1 MATYVNNLRLKEIAT
16 GDESGTWGT
25 STNTNLELIGEA
37 LGIGTEAI
45 TTNANTH
52 TTTVA
57 DGSSDAGRAI
67 YLKYTG
73 ALDSDCTIT
82 IGPNTMKRV
91 HIIENAT
98 TDSGS
103 SGPYNIIISQ
113 GSGSNVTIANGK
125 VAVVQLDGAGSGAA
139 VLDAFTDL
147 QVTDSLSVNGTTL
160 TIGDATAEDT
170 KLVFDGNAQD
180 FYIGLDDS
188 ADDLVIGLGSTVGTT
203 PIISL
208 TEAGAVNLKNVGTGD
223 DNPMSLT
230 LQTSETDIAAD
241 DVLGKISFQAPD
253 EGTGTD
259 AILVAAAIQA
269 ISEGDFS
276 ASSNA
281 TSLAFMT
288 GASEAATTKMTVTSA
303 GNVGIGETTVDSKL
317 EIKQGSANWYEGI
330 RINRSSNTTQ
340 FGTFSNNS
348 GATFIGAADTAG
360 GSNNAILFGNSTDGT
375 TFTERMRI
383 GSSGGIAIGQSS
395 LTGGNTLVDI
405 HGSGS
410 GVGANIAFAND
421 HNTNLFFVGIEG
433 NTTGDAMIYQTKDAD
448 INFYTNNTFRAKID
462 NSGNLGLGTTSPSA
476 ALDILGTTSDQLRLR
491 TAGSEEYKIG
501 RNASTGLLDFSG
513 TQSGFTG
520 YTFGGVDG
528 ERMRIGTGGAVSIG
542 TTTSTAPFNVQA
554 DGAARGIR
562 IIGRDNGT
570 SDEAAITFADNSNN
584 TTVDLI
590 TVGNALTIFQGGSE
604 TARLNSAGN
613 LLIGTSTDVG
623 VAGGGIRLTYPTSES
638 DGDVYFAANGGGSNA
653 TPFVLKVVSQ
663 NLYDSG
669 TTAMHVGRHSG
680 NQRSISAG
688 GTINA
693 SGADYAEYMKKADSC
708 GTIAKGDVCGVDS
721 TGKLTD
727 VFNNSI
733 SFVIKSTDPS
743 YVGGD
748 TWGSVDL
755 NLSDEQAETERQ
767 KHDRIAF
774 SGQVPVNITG
784 SFNVGDYVYPQANG
798 TAIQCVAKSNPT
810 FEEYQLCVGKIWAT
824 QSDGRPLV
832 AVKIG

>member
-1 MATYVNNLRLKEIAT
+1 MALQKVVRNMLNT
-16 GDESGTWGT
+16 GVSD
-25 STNTNLELIGEA
+25 
-37 LGIGTEAI
+37 
-45 TTNANTH
+45 
-52 TTTVA
+52 
-57 DGSSDAGRAI
+57 SSDATA
-67 YLKYTG
+67 
-73 ALDSDCTIT
+73 IT
-82 IGPNTMKRV
+82 IDSSENVTFAGTVALGDNKNLLLGASSDLGIK
-91 HIIENAT
+91 HDGSNSKIENNT
-98 TDSGS
+98 GDL
-103 SGPYNIIISQ
+103 YII
-113 GSGSNVTIANGK
+113 N
-125 VAVVQLDGAGSGAA
+125 
-139 VLDAFTDL
+139 
-147 QVTDSLSVNGTTL
+147 
-160 TIGDATAEDT
+160 E
-170 KLVFDGNAQD
+170 
-180 FYIGLDDS
+180 
-188 ADDLVIGLGSTVGTT
+188 ADDKD
-203 PIISL
+203 IIFQGDDGGGNLITAL
-208 TEAGAVNLKNVGTGD
+208 TLDMSEAGKSTFN
-223 DNPMSLT
+223 S
-230 LQTSETDIAAD
+230 S
-241 DVLGKISFQAPD
+241 
-253 EGTGTD
+253 
-259 AILVAAAIQA
+259 AI
-269 ISEGDFS
+269 F
-276 ASSNA
+276 
-281 TSLAFMT
+281 
-288 GASEAATTKMTVTSA
+288 
-303 GNVGIGETTVDSKL
+303 
-317 EIKQGSANWYEGI
+317 
-330 RINRSSNTTQ
+330 NT
-340 FGTFSNNS
+340 
-348 GATFIGAADTAG
+348 A
-360 GSNNAILFGNSTDGT
+360 
-375 TFTERMRI
+375 
-383 GSSGGIAIGQSS
+383 IAIGQSS

-421 HNTNLFFVGIEG
+421 HNTDVFFVGIEG
-433 NTTGDAMIYQTKDAD
+433 NTTGDAMIYQAEDAD
-448 INFYTNNTFRAKID
+448 INFYTNNTFRAKLD
-462 NSGNLGLGTTSPSA
+462 NSGNLGLGTTSPNA
-476 ALDILGTTSDQLRLR
+476 KLDILGTTSDQLRLR
-491 TAGSEEYKIG
+491 TAESEEYKIG
-501 RNASTGLLDFSG
+501 RNASTGLLDFHG
-513 TQSGFTG
+513 TQTNFTG

-638 DGDVYFAANGGGSNA
+638 DGDVYFAANGGSSNA

-727 VFNNSI
+727 VFNDAI

-755 NLSDEQAETERQ
+755 DLTEEQYETERQ
-767 KHDRIAF
+767 KQDRIAF